1 MHPADMIFF
10 WARSDPERLALLQAN
25 MAVTYR
31 ALAEATEAISGHLE
45 RYALMAGGPPVA
57 VAVGDPAKLLAVCFA
72 LLRGGVATAP
82 VNVNMPPQLIANDIH
97 TLICDDP
104 NLMLAGGRTIRFDD
118 SWLRRK
124 DQQ

>member
-1 MHPADMIFF
+1 
-10 WARSDPERLALLQAN
+10 
-25 MAVTYR
+25 
-31 ALAEATEAISGHLE
+31 
-45 RYALMAGGPPVA
+45 
-57 VAVGDPAKLLAVCFA
+57 AVGDPAKLLAVCFA

-124 DQQ
+124 DQQPLSPSSLRASRAMGADLIFFTSGTTGTPKKNVTPSAALMERIALMSVSGESY